1 MARIIV
7 NDNPELTKERALEL
21 FRNHFS
27 GKYEVQ
33 EKNGI
38 SHDFIVKKSDWQA
51 VGARFRRGPNGSS
64 FSFAGFTPSLRYR
77 MLPVLGVVAGL
88 PGVLAAFAI
97 MFLALRPR
105 RKELEE
111 EISRFILDAN
121 FDSAGRLDP
130 VPEAARLE
138 YVKEGASQ
146 AAPVSS

>member
-1 MARIIV
+1 MATIIV
-7 NDNPELTKERALEL
+7 NDHPELTKERALEL

-27 GKYEVQ
+27 GKYDVQ

-38 SHDFIVKKSDWQA
+38 SHDFIVKKSDWLA
-51 VGARFRRGPNGSS
+51 VGVRFRRGPNGNA

-77 MLPVLGVVAGL
+77 MLPVLGVFAGL
-88 PGVLAAFAI
+88 PGVLATFAI
-97 MFLALRPR
+97 MVLALRPR

-111 EISRFILDAN
+111 EISRFILEN